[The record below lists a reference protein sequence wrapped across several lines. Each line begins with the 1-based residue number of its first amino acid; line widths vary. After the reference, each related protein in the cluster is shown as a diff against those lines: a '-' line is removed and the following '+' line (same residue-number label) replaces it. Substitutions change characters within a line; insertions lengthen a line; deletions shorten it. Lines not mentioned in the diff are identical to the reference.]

1 MSLSLG
7 LRENEPGVRVQT
19 FFGLPSTEEDVTQ
32 RRPESTAEELLLD
45 RLRSGEEAAFL
56 ELMQRYHTSLL
67 GTARFYVR
75 KRDVAEEV
83 VQDTWMSV
91 LRGIH
96 RFEARSSLKTW
107 IFRILVNCAI
117 KRRKREEKLV
127 PFSSLV
133 ETETEA
139 GELAISPDRFHP
151 AGDLSQGHWA
161 SPPASWG
168 ENPKR
173 GCWLKRAWS
182 SCGTLL
188 KSCRQH
194 KRPSSHSGMSAA
206 GHRGRFVL
214 FSRSPQPTKE
224 CCCIELDPRLEM
236 PWKPTWERTES
247 LPLNLRPAPFSAVP
261 VTDRALL

>member
-1 MSLSLG
+1 MTRDSGAVALIKLSEVKMSLSLG

-168 ENPKR
+168 ENPEERLLAQESMEQLRNATEELPPAQKTVLTLR
-173 GCWLKRAWS
+173 DVSGWTSQEVC
-182 SCGTLL
+182 TLL
-188 KSCRQH
+188 EI
-194 KRPSSHSGMSAA
+194 SAA
-206 GHRGRFVL
+206 NQRVLLHRA
-214 FSRSPQPTKE
+214 RSK
-224 CCCIELDPRLEM
+224 IRNALETYLG
-236 PWKPTWERTES
+236 K
-247 LPLNLRPAPFSAVP
+247 
-261 VTDRALL
+261 D